1 MRIGLTV
8 RLAIV
13 LVPTLVLAVA
23 GCGSTTPTADPGQVI
38 HVRNDS
44 NRAVIV
50 SSGSMLMSSG
60 SLLNNSPA
68 TAARPCG
75 GEVTLAVKPADYET
89 DGRLLAF
96 LAVDSNGM
104 FDAALK
110 GYEGDPLDMP
120 GDFLGSPIWS
130 DGTLAGRLPLYL
142 TVAPD
147 LTVTESGAPTSQPSI
162 TCVPA
167 Y

>member
-1 MRIGLTV
+1 MRTRLTA
-8 RLAIV
+8 RLAFIV
-13 LVPTLVLAVA
+13 VVPLLMVVA
-23 GCGSTTPTADPGQVI
+23 GCASATPTADPGQVI

-50 SSGSMLMSSG
+50 STG
-60 SLLNNSPA
+60 SLLEDHPT

-75 GEVTLAVKPADYET
+75 GEVTLAVSPADYET
-89 DGRLLAF
+89 DGRLLAL
-96 LAVDSNGM
+96 LAVGSDGT

-110 GYEGDPLDMP
+110 AYDGDPIDMP
-120 GDFLGSPIWS
+120 GNFAALPIWS

-142 TVAPD
+142 TVAAD
-147 LTVTESGAPTSQPSI
+147 LTVTATGAPTSQPSVS
-162 TCVPA
+162 CVPA

>member
-1 MRIGLTV
+1 
-8 RLAIV
+8 
-13 LVPTLVLAVA
+13 
-23 GCGSTTPTADPGQVI
+23 
-38 HVRNDS
+38 
-44 NRAVIV
+44 
-50 SSGSMLMSSG
+50 MSSG